1 MEETRGKRQE
11 SPIGNWPSLQ
21 FLDSWPKLVDAFV
34 KRGREWHVAGPPC
47 PDKNLR
53 NVHPVPVPVPPT
65 LTSPLFGILQQLSWP
80 MPTGPAPL
88 PVSLPQFFGPGI
100 GLVDG
105 LVAYRRTKL
114 FFPSGDLSDDGLV
127 APITSW
133 NFWSRWPLMSGHVG
147 ETWNTVRNPFD
158 NFVLQLSY
166 ATQQQDGELFP
177 PEVRS
182 LSLPI
187 LGTSMLCAEQP

>member
-1 MEETRGKRQE
+1 MDQSIRTLGLIGTYIARGRDKRQETKE

-21 FLDSWPKLVDAFV
+21 LLDSWPKLVNEFRQ
-34 KRGREWHVAGPPC
+34 KSREWHVAGPPC

-100 GLVDG
+100 GLVDRLPCG
-105 LVAYRRTKL
+105 LPPNKT
-114 FFPSGDLSDDGLV
+114 FFFLAGTCQMMALSRPSRHG
-127 APITSW
+127 I
-133 NFWSRWPLMSGHVG
+133 SGH
-147 ETWNTVRNPFD
+147 
-158 NFVLQLSY
+158 
-166 ATQQQDGELFP
+166 DG
-177 PEVRS
+177 R
-182 LSLPI
+182 
-187 LGTSMLCAEQP
+187 